1 MAVYE
6 RTLEDIK
13 AKRQNLLNG
22 GINSIPSTFS
32 RFRSDF
38 IGVEQSTYYCVTSA
52 TKGGKSQFAS
62 YTFIFV
68 PLLYA
73 YYNRQK
79 VRVKVFYYALEETP
93 ERVMQR
99 FMSHILFHL
108 SGGKIRVSPRDLRSS
123 DNSKPLAQ
131 EIIDLLESPEYAALF
146 KFFEDSIEFSTTSNP
161 TGIYKECK
169 RYAEE
174 NGTVYT
180 RKSSYRGE
188 LGEMVDTNS
197 FDHYVPNDPG
207 EYKIIFIDHM
217 GLIDTERGMNLKQS
231 MDKLSE
237 YLAKYLRNNYG
248 FSPVVIQQQSFE
260 NESNDNFT
268 SGRLRP
274 TAQGLGDSKYIARD
288 CNILLGLFSPF
299 KFELQDYKKYN
310 INIFRDNIRF
320 LEVLLNRDGEMGGL
334 CPLFFDGAVCDFK
347 ELPLPQETEKIK
359 EVYKYLDYIRGEEHG
374 KPVFMM
380 TSGGVHKRWSRN
392 LQRWKRLVTFA
403 QFKNKEEVNG

>member
-1 MAVYE
+1 
-6 RTLEDIK
+6 
-13 AKRQNLLNG
+13 
-22 GINSIPSTFS
+22 
-32 RFRSDF
+32 
-38 IGVEQSTYYCVTSA
+38 
-52 TKGGKSQFAS
+52 
-62 YTFIFV
+62 
-68 PLLYA
+68 
-73 YYNRQK
+73 
-79 VRVKVFYYALEETP
+79 
-93 ERVMQR
+93 
-99 FMSHILFHL
+99 
-108 SGGKIRVSPRDLRSS
+108 
-123 DNSKPLAQ
+123 
-131 EIIDLLESPEYAALF
+131 
-146 KFFEDSIEFSTTSNP
+146 
-161 TGIYKECK
+161 
-169 RYAEE
+169 
-174 NGTVYT
+174 
-180 RKSSYRGE
+180 
-188 LGEMVDTNS
+188 MVDTNS
-197 FDHYVPNDPG
+197 FDHYIPNDPG

-260 NESNDNFT
+260 NESNENFT

-374 KPVFMM
+374 KPIFMM

-403 QFKNKEEVNG
+403 QFKNKVIKE